1 MATHATPSQA
11 QRGQHH
17 VGHVV
22 PMSILIGVAASL
34 MVLTVITVTVTT
46 WDFGGRIN
54 LVVAM
59 SIAVVKGSLV
69 ALYFM
74 HLKWDK
80 PFNGVIFVTSL
91 ALLGLFLGLAILDT
105 VTYEPERIPG
115 YAPEIEQAQTGS

>member
-1 MATHATPSQA
+1 MATHANPSQP
-11 QRGQHH
+11 QGSEHH

-22 PMSILIGVAASL
+22 PMSILVGVAASL
-34 MVLTVITVTVTT
+34 MVLTVITVAVTS

-59 SIAVVKGSLV
+59 TIAVVKGSLV

-91 ALLGLFLGLAILDT
+91 VLLGLFLGLAILDT

-115 YAPEIEQAQTGS
+115 YAPEIEQVQTGS